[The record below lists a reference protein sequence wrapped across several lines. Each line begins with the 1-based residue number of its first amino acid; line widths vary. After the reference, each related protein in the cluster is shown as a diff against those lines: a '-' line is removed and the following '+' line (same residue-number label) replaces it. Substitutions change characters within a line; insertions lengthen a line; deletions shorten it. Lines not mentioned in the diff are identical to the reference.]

1 MRGYFMNLI
10 GNIIWFIF
18 GGLIAA
24 VVWFFV
30 GILFCLTIIGIPI
43 GLQLFKFAKL
53 VLWPFGN
60 EVIINFD
67 RHPILNILWL
77 IFLGWET
84 ALLYIFI
91 GLFFCLTIIGI
102 PFGLQWFKLS
112 RLALLPF
119 GATIKST

>member
-1 MRGYFMNLI
+1 MRGYFMSLI

-43 GLQLFKFAKL
+43 GMQLFKFAKL

-77 IFLGWET
+77 IFRSEEHTSELQSRPHLVCR
-84 ALLYIFI
+84 LLLEKKKNNIKD
-91 GLFFCLTIIGI
+91 IINI
-102 PFGLQWFKLS
+102 
-112 RLALLPF
+112 
-119 GATIKST
+119 

>member
-1 MRGYFMNLI
+1 MSLI

-24 VVWFFV
+24 VVWFFA

-43 GLQLFKFAKL
+43 GMQLFKFAKL

-84 ALLYIFI
+84 ALGYIFI

>member
-1 MRGYFMNLI
+1 MSLI

-24 VVWFFV
+24 VVWFFA

-43 GLQLFKFAKL
+43 GMQLFKFAKL

-77 IFLGWET
+77 IFFGWET
-84 ALLYIFI
+84 ALGYIFI

>member
-1 MRGYFMNLI
+1 MSLI

-24 VVWFFV
+24 VVWFFA

-43 GLQLFKFAKL
+43 GMQLFKFAKL

-77 IFLGWET
+77 IFFGWES
-84 ALLYIFI
+84 ALFYIFI
-91 GLFFCLTIIGI
+91 GLLFCLTIIGI